1 MVEQARKKL
10 VEMLERILALDSA
23 ISATRNTKQR
33 RSMQRERDRLGRAF
47 AQDLPKPWLNAEA
60 APFEHDKW
68 AVKAVLIVAGVPSK
82 SSRAAA
88 QAWMTEHDYVWDGR
102 APTLIDSIRD
112 SALRSGELPNNRF
125 GMRVEWNVRIVDS
138 HRASNAKLWAA
149 ALEIGE
155 HERRKAEAE
164 INDNGTRGLKSAPSV
179 II

>member
-1 MVEQARKKL
+1 MAEMTTEKRI
-10 VEMLERILALDSA
+10 EMLEQILALDSEIA
-23 ISATRNTKQR
+23 ATRNTKQQ
-33 RSMQRERDRLGRAF
+33 RSIQRERDRLGRAF

-60 APFEHDKW
+60 ATFEHDKW

-112 SALRSGELPNNRF
+112 FALRSGELPNNRF

-138 HRASNAKLWAA
+138 HRASMARGWAA
-149 ALEIGE
+149 AQEMAAAYEKRPAELTI
-155 HERRKAEAE
+155 KAS
-164 INDNGTRGLKSAPSV
+164 GG
-179 II
+179 